1 MVSPDGLT
9 RAVRCETMHRI
20 YTLPVVEFGWIA
32 VHDARAR
39 RGPLSCIFDSQPSPG
54 PTVALR
60 CAVLGCS
67 CLCTRQA
74 GRTRWEVRSTARS
87 LGYAPRSSP
96 RTPYG
101 LRGDRVAS
109 RRAPTL
115 S

>member
-74 GRTRWEVRSTARS
+74 GRTRWGSTIHCEITW
-87 LGYAPRSSP
+87 L
-96 RTPYG
+96 
-101 LRGDRVAS
+101 
-109 RRAPTL
+109 RAPKQSANSLWT
-115 S
+115 SGRSG